1 MKIRLEIDL
10 EPHELHQLVGISYLG
25 NLQED
30 VARHLSGR
38 LREGVDPRRL
48 LKDVVPAGLLSVL
61 SPSEWRDLVLSAL
74 GTEEAAE
81 IEKKPSKAK
90 PARKKR
96 SARAK

>member
-30 VARHLSGR
+30 AVRHIAGR
-38 LREGVDPRRL
+38 LRDGVDPRRL
-48 LKDVVPAGLLSVL
+48 LKDVVPAGLLSLL
-61 SPSEWRDLVLSAL
+61 SPGEWRELVMGAL

-81 IEKKPSKAK
+81 IEKKPSK
-90 PARKKR
+90 PVRKKR

>member
-10 EPHELHQLVGISYLG
+10 EPQELHQLVGISYLG

-30 VARHLSGR
+30 AARHIASR

-48 LKDVVPAGLLSVL
+48 LKDVVPAGLLSLL
-61 SPSEWRDLVLSAL
+61 SPGEWRDLLMGAL
-74 GTEEAAE
+74 ATDEAVE
-81 IEKKPSKAK
+81 IEKKPSK